1 MIEILRNFKVGR
13 LLESNIKNNEKVG
26 RKELTDVAS
35 NALNI
40 Y

>member
-1 MIEILRNFKVGR
+1 MIEILKNFKVGR
-13 LLESNIKNNEKVG
+13 LLENNIKNNEKVG
-26 RKELTDVAS
+26 RNELTDVAS